1 MRHSPFAIVLA
12 PELIERSAI
21 AELPAGLVPRVA
33 ALPSSD
39 EPAPASAADGNYR
52 LIPLG

>member
-1 MRHSPFAIVLA
+1 MRHSPFALVLA

-21 AELPAGLVPRVA
+21 AELPAGVVVRVA
-33 ALPSSD
+33 ALPSPD
-39 EPAPASAADGNYR
+39 APAPASAADENYR